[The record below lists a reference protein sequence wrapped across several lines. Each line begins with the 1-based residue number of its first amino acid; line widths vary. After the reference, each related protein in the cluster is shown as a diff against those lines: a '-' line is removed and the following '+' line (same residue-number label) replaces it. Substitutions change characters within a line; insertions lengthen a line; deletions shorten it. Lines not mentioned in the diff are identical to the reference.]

1 MGVVPRFWFPV
12 LLAIG
17 LVAPVL
23 SQTVA
28 GSGVA
33 NPAEMQ
39 REIQQHIDHVTSG
52 LTTPIIDK
60 SDPHPGKSLT
70 AEMAAMHVPGV
81 SIAVVHNG
89 VIEWAQ
95 GFGVVAV
102 GGDPV
107 TAETLFQAGSIS
119 KPVAAMAT
127 LRLVQQGKLNLDAD
141 INTYLTSWKLPA
153 SEAAAGK
160 PVTLRELLTHTGG
173 TTVHGFPG
181 YAVGEPVP
189 TLVQVLDGVKP
200 ANTAA
205 IRVETAPGTKWNY
218 SGGGFTIMQ
227 QALIDVTKQ
236 PFPQLLHDTVLT
248 PIGMTHSTYEQ
259 PLPAEWKAKAA
270 TPYDFD
276 DKPIVGGAHT
286 YPEMAA
292 AGLWTT
298 PSDLA
303 RYVIENQLSLEGKAN
318 HVLSVEMTKQMMTAG
333 MGNWG
338 LGVQIGGSAEKP
350 YFSHGGVDEG
360 FEALFVGYEQGG
372 EGAVVMTNARGG
384 MRIADEVMSSIAT
397 EYGWPD
403 FRPIVRS
410 SVTVDP
416 KVLAQYVGTYE
427 LSPTFSI
434 AMTLEGNQLM
444 TQATGQPKFP
454 LHAESETKFFLT
466 VVDAEVEFFKNDKGE
481 VTYMMLHQGGHDAK
495 GVRK

>member
-1 MGVVPRFWFPV
+1 MGVARRFLFV
-12 LLAIG
+12 GLLGIC

-23 SQTVA
+23 SQTA
-28 GSGVA
+28 PGSVA
-33 NPAEMQ
+33 NAAEMQ
-39 REIQQHIDHVTSG
+39 QQIQQHIDHVTSG
-52 LTTPIIDK
+52 LTTPVIDK
-60 SDPHPGKSLT
+60 NDPHPGKSLT

-95 GFGVVAV
+95 GFGVAAV
-102 GGDPV
+102 GDGPV

-119 KPVAAMAT
+119 KPVAAMAA

-153 SEAAAGK
+153 SPIAAGK

-181 YAVGEPVP
+181 YAAGEPVP

-205 IRVETAPGTKWNY
+205 IRVDTAPGTKWRY

-227 QALIDVTKQ
+227 QALIDVTKE
-236 PFPQLLHDTVLT
+236 PFPQLMHDTVLA
-248 PIGMTHSTYEQ
+248 PIGMTHSTYQQ
-259 PLPAEWKAKAA
+259 PLPAEWKVKAA
-270 TPYDFD
+270 TPYDGE
-276 DKPIVGGAHT
+276 DKPIPGGAHT

-298 PSDLA
+298 PTDLA
-303 RYVIENQLSLEGKAN
+303 RYVIENQQSLEGKAN

-333 MGNWG
+333 MGSWG

-350 YFSHGGVDEG
+350 YFSHGGDDAG
-360 FEALFVGYEQGG
+360 FEALFVGYERGG
-372 EGAVVMTNARGG
+372 DGAVVMTNAQGG
-384 MRIADEVMSSIAT
+384 GRIAEEVIGSIAT

-410 SVTVDP
+410 SITVDP

-427 LSPTFSI
+427 LAPTFSI

-466 VVDAEVEFFKNDKGE
+466 VVDAKVEFFKNDKG
-481 VTYMMLHQGGHDAK
+481 VVAYMMLHQGGHDVK

>member
-1 MGVVPRFWFPV
+1 MGAGRRFLFSF
-12 LLAIG
+12 LLVIL
-17 LVAPVL
+17 LVAPVF
-23 SQTVA
+23 SQTA
-28 GSGVA
+28 PGSVA
-33 NPAEMQ
+33 NAAERQ
-39 REIQQHIDHVTSG
+39 RQIQQHIDHVTSG
-52 LTTPIIDK
+52 LTTPVIDK
-60 SDPHPGKSLT
+60 NDPHPGKTLS
-70 AEMAAMHVPGV
+70 AEMAALHVPGV

-89 VIEWAQ
+89 VIEWAE
-95 GFGVVAV
+95 GFGVAVV

-107 TAETLFQAGSIS
+107 TADTLFQAGSIS
-119 KPVAAMAT
+119 KPVAAMAA
-127 LRLVQQGKLNLDAD
+127 LRLVQQSRLSLDTD

-153 SEAAAGK
+153 SDVAAGK

-181 YAVGEPVP
+181 YAAGEPVP

-205 IRVETAPGTKWNY
+205 IRVEAAPGSRWRY

-227 QALIDVTKQ
+227 QMLIDVTKE
-236 PFPQLLHDTVLT
+236 PFPQLMHDTVLT

-270 TPYDFD
+270 TPYDGE
-276 DKPIVGGAHT
+276 DKPIPGGPHT

-333 MGNWG
+333 MGSWG
-338 LGVQIGGSAEKP
+338 LGMLIGGSASKP
-350 YFSHGGVDEG
+350 YFAHNGDDAG
-360 FEALFVGYEQGG
+360 FEASFVGYEQGG
-372 EGAVVMTNARGG
+372 DGAVVMTNAQGG
-384 MRIADEVMSSIAT
+384 GRIAEEVMSSIAT

-410 SVTVDP
+410 SITVDP
-416 KVLAQYVGTYE
+416 KVLAQYLGTYE
-427 LSPTFSI
+427 LAPTFSI
-434 AMTLEGNQLM
+434 VMTLEGNQLM
-444 TQATGQPKFP
+444 TQAMGQPKFP

-481 VTYMMLHQGGHDAK
+481 VAYMMLHQGGHDAK
-495 GVRK
+495 GVKK

>member
-1 MGVVPRFWFPV
+1 MGVRRFLFPG
-12 LLAIG
+12 LLAIL

-23 SQTVA
+23 SQTVP
-28 GSGVA
+28 GSVA
-33 NPAEMQ
+33 NSAETQ
-39 REIQQHIDHVTSG
+39 LEIQRHIDDVTSG
-52 LTTPIIDK
+52 LMTPIIDK
-60 SDPHPGKSLT
+60 NDPHPGKTLSD
-70 AEMAAMHVPGV
+70 EMAALHVPGV

-95 GFGVVAV
+95 GFGFATI

-119 KPVAAMAT
+119 KPVAAMAA
-127 LRLVQQGKLNLDAD
+127 LRLVQEGKLNLDAD

-153 SEAAAGK
+153 SEVAAGK

-181 YAVGEPVP
+181 YAAGETVP

-205 IRVETAPGTKWNY
+205 IRVDTAPGTKWRY
-218 SGGGFTIMQ
+218 SGGGFTIVQ
-227 QALIDVTKQ
+227 QALIDVTKE
-236 PFPQLLHDTVLT
+236 PFPKLMHDTVLA

-259 PLPAEWKAKAA
+259 PLPAEWRAKAA
-270 TPYDFD
+270 TPYDGED
-276 DKPIVGGAHT
+276 RPIAGGAHT

-298 PSDLA
+298 PTDLA

-318 HVLSVEMTKQMMTAG
+318 HVLSAEMTKQMMTPG
-333 MGNWG
+333 MGSWG
-338 LGVQIGGSAEKP
+338 LGLQIGGSAARP
-350 YFSHGGVDEG
+350 YFSHGGDDAG

-372 EGAVVMTNARGG
+372 DGAVVMTNAQGG
-384 MRIADEVMSSIAT
+384 SRIAHEIMASIAT

-410 SVTVDP
+410 SITVDP

-466 VVDAEVEFFKNDKGE
+466 VVDAEVEFFRNDKGE
-481 VTYMMLHQGGHDAK
+481 VAYMMLHQGGQDVK
-495 GVRK
+495 GVKK

>member
-1 MGVVPRFWFPV
+1 MGVMRRLLFPG
-12 LLAIG
+12 LLAIL

-23 SQTVA
+23 SQTVP
-28 GSGVA
+28 GSVA
-33 NPAEMQ
+33 NPTETQ
-39 REIQQHIDHVTSG
+39 LEIQQHIDHVTSG
-52 LTTPIIDK
+52 LTNPVIDK
-60 SDPHPGKSLT
+60 NDAHPGKTLSD
-70 AEMAAMHVPGV
+70 EMAALHVPGV

-95 GFGVVAV
+95 GFGFAAV

-119 KPVAAMAT
+119 KPVAAMAA

-153 SEAAAGK
+153 SAVAGGK
-160 PVTLRELLTHTGG
+160 PVTLRELVTHTGG

-181 YAVGEPVP
+181 YAAGEPVP

-227 QALIDVTKQ
+227 QALIDVSKQ
-236 PFPQLLHDTVLT
+236 PFPQLMHDTVLA
-248 PIGMTHSTYEQ
+248 PIGMTHSTYQQ

-270 TPYDFD
+270 TPYDGE
-276 DKPIVGGAHT
+276 DKPIPGGAHT

-292 AGLWTT
+292 AGLWTN
-298 PSDLA
+298 PSDFA
-303 RYVIENQLSLEGKAN
+303 RYVIENQLSLMGKAN
-318 HVLSVEMTKQMMTAG
+318 HVLSVEMTKQMMTPG
-333 MGNWG
+333 MGSWG
-338 LGVQIGGSAEKP
+338 LGLLIGGSASKP
-350 YFSHGGVDEG
+350 YFAHNGDDAG
-360 FEALFVGYEQGG
+360 FEAAFVGYEQGG
-372 EGAVVMTNARGG
+372 DGAVVMTNAQGG
-384 MRIADEVMSSIAT
+384 GRIAQEVIASIAT

-403 FRPIVRS
+403 FRPVVRT

-416 KVLAQYVGTYE
+416 NVLAQYVGTYE

-444 TQATGQPKFP
+444 TQATNQPKFP

-481 VTYMMLHQGGHDAK
+481 VAYMMLHQGGHDAK
-495 GVRK
+495 AVRK